1 MNTILFGSKKEG
13 KDMPQDELRFQ
24 YPLLAL
30 KLPDDE
36 TFASFYPGQ
45 NVALLTQL
53 KNIVVGLGDP
63 VLYLWGENGVGR
75 SHLLHALCSEV
86 DEKGS
91 SVAYIPLDHYQGMSL
106 DIFENMEKMTLV
118 CIDNIEAIAGNG
130 VWEKALFNFYN
141 CWLDSIENRAQGACL
156 IISANNLPKSI
167 GIDLTDLVSRLEWN
181 TCYHIEPLSDDEKLG
196 ALQLRAELKGMKL
209 PVDVGRF
216 LLNRLSR
223 DLKTLL
229 VTLDTLDNASL
240 EAKRKLTIPF
250 VKEVLEL

>member
-1 MNTILFGSKKEG
+1 
-13 KDMPQDELRFQ
+13 MPQDELRFQ

-30 KLPDDE
+30 KFPDDE

-45 NVALLTQL
+45 NASLLTQL
-53 KNIVVGLGDP
+53 KNSVVGLGEP
-63 VLYLWGENGVGR
+63 VLYMWGEAGSGR

-86 DEKGS
+86 DERGE

-106 DIFENMEKMTLV
+106 DIFENMETVTLV
-118 CIDNIEAIAGNG
+118 CIDNIDAIAGDEI
-130 VWEKALFNFYN
+130 WEKALFDFYN
-141 CWLDSIENRAQGACL
+141 RWLDNKSNRLPGASLVLCA
-156 IISANNLPKSI
+156 SDLPKLL
-167 GIDLTDLVSRLEWN
+167 GIKLDDLVSRFEWGA
-181 TCYHIEPLSDDEKLG
+181 CYHLASLNDEEKLG

-223 DLKTLL
+223 DMDTLLKTL
-229 VTLDTLDNASL
+229 DRLDNASL
-240 EAKRKLTIPF
+240 VAKRKLTIPF